1 MNKRKKRC
9 LTCIQAEEPTEL
21 AKKILKKYNYN
32 LKELKKNERKY
43 LTHYPSSPVLQD
55 PSQRNCRKP
64 TKLKKDLKK
73 KD

>member
-32 LKELKKNERKY
+32 LKELKKK
-43 LTHYPSSPVLQD
+43 
-55 PSQRNCRKP
+55 
-64 TKLKKDLKK
+64 
-73 KD
+73 